1 MMTAVRSDR
10 GGKTDGQ
17 GKAEVTRREQSKAA
31 RRGAILNAARSL
43 MREDGPQ
50 VTAERIA
57 QHAGVSTATVYNL
70 IGPRERLLGLI
81 LSELFE
87 DLSATLAAMDLA
99 DPILFGDAVVVVSA
113 QMFIADADLWRR
125 VAPEVSGLFA
135 SSVQP
140 YVSFQP
146 INLQRHAMA
155 RAKAQGLLSRAADP
169 HVTAMHIYAAYVGA
183 LTLWAGGVLSNPEFV
198 SQAQSGYWAVL
209 AAFGSGSERRR
220 AQQNLKSLHQTAP
233 MPGGGRALPLQD
245 WGPADGC

>member
-1 MMTAVRSDR
+1 MR
-10 GGKTDGQ
+10 
-17 GKAEVTRREQSKAA
+17 SKAA
-31 RRGAILNAARSL
+31 ALVILIFAVRC
-43 MREDGPQ
+43 EPF
-50 VTAERIA
+50 
-57 QHAGVSTATVYNL
+57 
-70 IGPRERLLGLI
+70 LLGLI

-233 MPGGGRALPLQD
+233 MPGGLAGESLSTRTLRGCIGRYFSTARFF
-245 WGPADGC
+245 WASSTPAVWSSAPPRPPPKAIPPTTSRIAETAE